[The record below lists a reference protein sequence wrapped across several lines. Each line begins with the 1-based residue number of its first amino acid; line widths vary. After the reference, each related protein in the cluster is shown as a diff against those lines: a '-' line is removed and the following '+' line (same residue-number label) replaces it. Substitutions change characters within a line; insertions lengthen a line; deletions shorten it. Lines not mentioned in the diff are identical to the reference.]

1 MEKYTLKKGQIVG
14 FCLMMVFCIAVNYG
28 GSLFAAAQK
37 LPLWLDAAGTA
48 IAACL
53 GGPVCGA
60 IVGLTSAAYSPRLS
74 QRWAETVPK
83 DRRASSPRM

>member
-14 FCLMMVFCIAVNYG
+14 FCLMMVLCIAVNYG

-48 IAACL
+48 IAAYL

-60 IVGLTSAAYSPRLS
+60 IGSDYKFS
-74 QRWAETVPK
+74 QLPDVR
-83 DRRASSPRM
+83 